1 MALINYEN
9 FYNDTPL
16 MVISGPC
23 QIESRDH
30 AMMIAEHV
38 VSECEQL
45 NIPLL
50 FKASFDKANRSSMSG
65 KRGIGIDEG
74 LKILQEIKT
83 KLGVSITTDI
93 HLPDQAQPVAEVVD
107 VLQIPAFLCR
117 QTDLIIAAANTG
129 KIVTVKKGQFLSYTD
144 TNNICRKVAETGNV
158 QSVIIERG
166 TSFGYGNLIVDMR
179 GFEHIKR
186 CDTPIIFD
194 ATHSVQHPG
203 GQGQSSGGD
212 RTMVEPLSM
221 SAVAQSIAGV
231 FLEVHDNPNN
241 APSDGPNALHLG
253 DFGRLVEKLRDLDQ
267 FVKSE

>member
-1 MALINYEN
+1 MAEINYEN

-38 VSECEQL
+38 VDVCDQL
-45 NIPLL
+45 EVPLL
-50 FKASFDKANRSSMSG
+50 FKASFDKANRSSISS

-74 LKILQEIKT
+74 LKILQEIKS
-83 KLGVSITTDI
+83 KLGVSVTTDI
-93 HLPDQAQPVAEVVD
+93 HLPEQAQSVAEVVD

-117 QTDLIIAAANTG
+117 QTDLIVQAANTG
-129 KIVTVKKGQFLSYTD
+129 KIITIKKGQFLSYTD
-144 TNNICRKVAETGNV
+144 TNNICRKVAETGNT

-179 GFEHIKR
+179 GFEHHKR

-231 FLEVHDNPNN
+231 FLEVHDDPNN
-241 APSDGPNALHLG
+241 APSDGPNALYLN
-253 DFGRLVEKLRDLDQ
+253 DFKDLVQRLKSLDE
-267 FVKSE
+267 FVKS